1 MRVRADATVLVSS
14 PVVVTVN
21 AARPAGLRSVRYTL
35 DGRAVRAAAGSPYRL
50 ALAPATLKPG
60 RHVLAAT
67 LRPSRGATRVL
78 RATLRV
84 AACATRFAAR
94 QYRTTAGTGL
104 RLRVDSRTAT
114 GSVTFTVP
122 AAIARGLALGRPAG
136 RIRVVTPAG
145 RRQFALTPARGSTP
159 ARLTAAA
166 GRPGVRVRGR
176 TIAVTGLPAST
187 GIVDMTVYQPRPPRG
202 AALLPRGA
210 RVSAV
215 ATVRG
220 AATRRLVAR
229 VSVG

>member
-1 MRVRADATVLVSS
+1 
-14 PVVVTVN
+14 VTVN

-35 DGRAVRAAAGSPYRL
+35 DGRAVRAGAGSPYRL
-50 ALAPATLKPG
+50 ALAPASLKPG
-60 RHVLAAT
+60 RHMLAAT
-67 LRPSRGATRVL
+67 LRPARGTTRVL

-84 AACATRFAAR
+84 AACATRFVAR

-122 AAIARGLALGRPAG
+122 AAVARGLALGRPAG
-136 RIRVVTPAG
+136 RIRIVTPAG
-145 RRQFALTPARGSTP
+145 RRQFSLTPARGSAP
-159 ARLTAAA
+159 AGLTATAA
-166 GRPGVRVRGR
+166 RPGVRVRGR
-176 TIAVTGLPAST
+176 TIAVTSLPTST
-187 GIVDMTVYQPRPPRG
+187 GIVDLTVYQPRPPRG

-220 AATRRLVAR
+220 AATRRLLGR